1 MDFGLGNDNELFESI
16 SRIWEQN
23 NILYREKQY
32 DILRWKWIDDFNF
45 FNYFNIERILGFDAQ
60 LRMLNRWIKLDPVK
74 GKEIFEST
82 LDTLTKSFS
91 FPEQFKVKSISKK

>member
-1 MDFGLGNDNELFESI
+1 
-16 SRIWEQN
+16 
-23 NILYREKQY
+23 
-32 DILRWKWIDDFNF
+32 
-45 FNYFNIERILGFDAQ
+45 
-60 LRMLNRWIKLDPVK
+60 LRMLNRWLKLDPVK